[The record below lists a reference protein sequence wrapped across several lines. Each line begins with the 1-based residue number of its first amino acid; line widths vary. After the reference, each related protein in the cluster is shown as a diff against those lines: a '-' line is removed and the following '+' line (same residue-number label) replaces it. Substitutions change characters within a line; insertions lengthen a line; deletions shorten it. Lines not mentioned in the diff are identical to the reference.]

1 MSNMTTNQ
9 DPARL
14 GFVRLDGEPSE
25 SSPASGAGSSEP
37 IGGPSKPGERGAPG
51 PSTEALQAARE
62 AILDPREQLRSAVAL
77 QIGQLNELV
86 NVLARFQDLMEAT
99 GTEWRGWIERSMQAQ
114 EATERSLDGL
124 SRAKGDQEEL
134 LRGLRAG
141 WISARD
147 EDTARLESG
156 LRNLAAATDMVCGT
170 GTRFAVQVQ
179 DGLQILERRLPEVA
193 GQVSATWEQSIQR
206 LQGRLHALTWIGA
219 GLGILVAADILARV
233 LK

>member
-1 MSNMTTNQ
+1 MTSNQ

-14 GFVRLDGEPSE
+14 GFGRLDGEPSE
-25 SSPASGAGSSEP
+25 SSPASGDGSKEPISEP
-37 IGGPSKPGERGAPG
+37 STPGGRGAPG
-51 PSTEALQAARE
+51 PSTEARQAARE

-86 NVLARFQDLMEAT
+86 NVLARFQDLMEST
-99 GTEWRGWIERSMQAQ
+99 GTEWRGWIERSKQAQ
-114 EATERSLDGL
+114 EATERSMDGL
-124 SRAKGDQEEL
+124 AQAKRDQEDL

-156 LRNLAAATDMVCGT
+156 LRNLAAATETVCGS
-170 GTRFAVQVQ
+170 GKRFAVQVQ
-179 DGLQILERRLPEVA
+179 DSLLVLERRLPELA
-193 GQVSATWEQSIQR
+193 GQVSATWERSIRQ
-206 LQGRLHALTWIGA
+206 LQGRLGALTWIGA
-219 GLGILVAADILARV
+219 VLGILVAADALIRV

>member
-1 MSNMTTNQ
+1 MNNMNANQ
-9 DPARL
+9 DPARQVF
-14 GFVRLDGEPSE
+14 GRLVGAPSE
-25 SSPASGAGSSEP
+25 SSPASGDGSREP
-37 IGGPSKPGERGAPG
+37 TGAPSKPGERAAPG

-77 QIGQLNELV
+77 QIGQLNELM
-86 NVLARFQDLMEAT
+86 NVLAQFQDLMEST

-134 LRGLRAG
+134 LKGLRAG

-156 LRNLAAATDMVCGT
+156 LRNLAAATDTVCASGKS
-170 GTRFAVQVQ
+170 FSVQVQ
-179 DGLQILERRLPEVA
+179 DALQVLERRLPEVA
-193 GQVSATWEQSIQR
+193 GQVSASWERSIQQ
-206 LQGRLHALTWIGA
+206 LQGRLGVLTWIGA
-219 GLGILVAADILARV
+219 ALAILVATDALVRV

>member
-1 MSNMTTNQ
+1 MSNTVSNQ
-9 DPARL
+9 DPARQEF
-14 GFVRLDGEPSE
+14 GRLVGEPSE
-25 SSPASGAGSSEP
+25 SSPVSGDGSREP
-37 IGGPSKPGERGAPG
+37 TGAPSKPGERAAPG
-51 PSTEALQAARE
+51 PSTEAHQAARE

-86 NVLARFQDLMEAT
+86 SVLGRFQDLMEST
-99 GTEWRGWIERSMQAQ
+99 GTEWRGWIERSMQTQ

-141 WISARD
+141 WISVRD

-156 LRNLAAATDMVCGT
+156 LRNLAAATETVCGS
-170 GTRFAVQVQ
+170 GKRFAVQVQ
-179 DGLQILERRLPEVA
+179 DALQVLERRLPEVA
-193 GQVSATWEQSIQR
+193 GQVSANWERSIRQF
-206 LQGRLHALTWIGA
+206 QGRLGALTWIGA
-219 GLGILVAADILARV
+219 ALAILAAADALVRV

>member
-1 MSNMTTNQ
+1 MSRTTSNQ

-25 SSPASGAGSSEP
+25 SSPASGDGSREP
-37 IGGPSKPGERGAPG
+37 TGEPSKPGGRGAPG

-86 NVLARFQDLMEAT
+86 MVLARFQELMEST
-99 GTEWRGWIERSMQAQ
+99 GNEWRGWIESSRQAL
-114 EATERSLDGL
+114 EATERSMDGL
-124 SRAKGDQEEL
+124 AQAKRDQEDL
-134 LRGLRAG
+134 LKGLRAG

-156 LRNLAAATDMVCGT
+156 LRNLAAATETVCGS
-170 GTRFAVQVQ
+170 GKRFGLQVQ
-179 DGLQILERRLPEVA
+179 DGLQVLERRLSDLA
-193 GQVSATWEQSIQR
+193 GQVSSNWERLLQQ
-206 LQGRLHALTWIGA
+206 LQGRLSALTWIGA
-219 GLGILVAADILARV
+219 VLGILVAADVLVRV